1 MTDECR
7 FANSLFIISKNKDF
21 VGLKKLYTEN
31 TDKIFNIILK
41 YNKLKNDF
49 MLQKTILLNF
59 DVPYNIELLK
69 YYTSIDNYELLLILI
84 SRNKSYYDES
94 QSVSI
99 MWVRHDIMISLK
111 HIFSSKICVLQLLQ
125 NTEFK
130 QSLESI
136 SFYKKMDLFKIGLS
150 HNSIEL
156 DRKMIEIFNINV
168 NKYFIN
174 KFQLTSYPRL
184 INYMKLDWKNLGNEN
199 LYKLALNLITKIVK
213 NSDIANE
220 ILVELLFDDLSC
232 YVNKLPEEKRKKFIE
247 IICGEKNGE
256 KNRLVV

>member
-1 MTDECR
+1 M
-7 FANSLFIISKNKDF
+7 
-21 VGLKKLYTEN
+21 
-31 TDKIFNIILK
+31 ILCCK
-41 YNKLKNDF
+41 
-49 MLQKTILLNF
+49 KTILLNF

-99 MWVRHDIMISLK
+99 MWVRNDIMISLK

-150 HNSIEL
+150 HNSTEL

-168 NKYFIN
+168 NDYFIK

-199 LYKLALNLITKIVK
+199 LYKLTLNLITKIVK

-220 ILVELLFDDLSC
+220 ILGELLFDDLSC
-232 YVNKLPEEKRKKFIE
+232 YINKLPEEKRKKFIE
-247 IICGEKNGE
+247 IIRGEKNGE